1 MEQPDEKIY
10 ELEINLC
17 DDGDILIEQ
26 GRCWS
31 CDENVH
37 IRLHRSQIPLIAKL
51 GDCVPAGD
59 VALATERLQDRF
71 SLLASLMRAHTKL
84 DDPLRI
90 VVDELMSDF
99 PSKSFF
105 SPFKAA
111 GQSLEDTCLPNTA
124 GRAGE
129 HPEQVADV
137 RNGELFSGA

>member
-1 MEQPDEKIY
+1 MEQPDEKMY

-31 CDENVH
+31 CNENVP

-59 VALATERLQDRF
+59 VARATERLQDRF
-71 SLLASLMRAHTKL
+71 SLLASLVRAHTKL

-99 PSKSFF
+99 PSKPFC

-111 GQSLEDTCLPNTA
+111 NESLE
-124 GRAGE
+124 
-129 HPEQVADV
+129 
-137 RNGELFSGA
+137 

>member
-1 MEQPDEKIY
+1 MEQPDEKMY
-10 ELEINLC
+10 ELEISLC

-31 CDENVH
+31 CDENVP

-51 GDCVPAGD
+51 GDYVPVGD
-59 VALATERLQDRF
+59 VTRATERLQDRF
-71 SLLASLMRAHTKL
+71 SLLASLVRAHTKL

-90 VVDELMSDF
+90 VVGELMSDF

-111 GQSLEDTCLPNTA
+111 SESPEDECLPSTA
-124 GRAGE
+124 GCASE
-129 HPEQVADV
+129 HSERDADV
-137 RNGELFSGA
+137 RSGELFSGI